1 MQFDNETA
9 IEFIIQEL
17 SQTNFTSWQGQLFKQ
32 KRIDSF
38 SNFDSKIAFRTMFK
52 LGENHLIKPRK
63 PNSKFFI
70 SPFCVSKIVAAKG
83 V

>member
-38 SNFDSKIAFRTMFK
+38 SNFASKIDFRTMFK
-52 LGENHLIKPRK
+52 LGEYHLIEPWNTTCEIYYQSYIKSLPE
-63 PNSKFFI
+63 F
-70 SPFCVSKIVAAKG
+70 
-83 V
+83 